1 MPGWTIAI
9 KFCWGYSVQILN
21 EVGRT
26 KRIFPSCFNFKI
38 HSKFFIDV
46 ICQKQSIYNI
56 EVVVHLNVDGKW
68 ILSQGCDK
76 QMKCTNDLGKG
87 T

>member
-1 MPGWTIAI
+1 MTSVVGGFTKTDWTEGGSPA
-9 KFCWGYSVQILN
+9 F
-21 EVGRT
+21 
-26 KRIFPSCFNFKI
+26 FNSKI
-38 HSKFFIDV
+38 MRELFVKV